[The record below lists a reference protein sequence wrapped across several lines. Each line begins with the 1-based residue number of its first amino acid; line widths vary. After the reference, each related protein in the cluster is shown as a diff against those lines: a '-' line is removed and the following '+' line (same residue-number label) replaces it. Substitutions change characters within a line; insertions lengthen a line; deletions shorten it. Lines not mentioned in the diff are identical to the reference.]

1 MSRRVPVAVGL
12 LLVLLVLGPV
22 LAAPAQRVLGLR
34 YVDGFG
40 TQWWF
45 WYLGEILAGR
55 EGLGHT
61 DLLFFPTGKD
71 VFAHTGGNLFDALCA
86 WPLRRL
92 LGDALGYNVWIG
104 VVVASNFAAGS
115 VLGRTISGR
124 AGWPGGLVLAMN
136 PFVLQELAGG
146 RPTQAWIAL
155 PALAL
160 AGVWGARTPVAALL
174 TGLAVAASGWT
185 YWYAG
190 VLLGILAVILGVTRL
205 LFRRDRWRSLA
216 VLVVAGAVAAL
227 LVAPAVLQMQ
237 QAINSGLVP
246 GLLAIDGVGALAPLA
261 LRSVEGDATG
271 LYVLAPLVGLSGSI
285 TGDPDP
291 VFRGAFPALAFS
303 GVGTLVVG
311 AVLAWRSGRKGAVL
325 LALVVV
331 LVSAVVASGPLI
343 AWSSGHVVNRPWVA
357 AVSHVDLLRRWWWP
371 GRAIIGVYFGIAMI
385 APFLGELSI
394 RGRRPLPA
402 LLLAAAI
409 VECVRTGQLP
419 LPVWDARVPAPV
431 LCLRD
436 APAGAVLDLPFLSDQ
451 RNLWFQTFHRHP
463 LLGGMLVKNA
473 DFGSGFAHQLRR
485 DNTLLD
491 LLFDYG
497 EVKLTRD
504 PVFDEGDRADL
515 VARGFRYVLVDLTRF
530 EGAHVGRVDSKFGRS
545 YWPRL
550 ERLLRPV
557 LGEPASADGAAALY
571 VLDGTEL
578 GCVVPSPAP

>member
-1 MSRRVPVAVGL
+1 MSKRVPIAVGL
-12 LLVLLVLGPV
+12 LLVLLVLAPV
-22 LAAPAQRVLGLR
+22 VAAPTERALGLR

-45 WYLGEILAGR
+45 WYLGEVLAGR
-55 EGLGHT
+55 QTLGHT

-190 VLLGILAVILGVTRL
+190 VRLGILAVIVGVARLCFRRERPRTLGVL
-205 LFRRDRWRSLA
+205 VLA
-216 VLVVAGAVAAL
+216 SAVAAL
-227 LVAPAVLQMQ
+227 LVAPAVLEMQ
-237 QAINSGLVP
+237 AAIHAGVVP
-246 GLLAIDGVGALAPLA
+246 GLLAVDGAGALAPLA

-291 VFRGAFPALAFS
+291 VFRGAFPALAFT
-303 GVGTLVVG
+303 GVGTLLVS
-311 AVLAWRSGRKGAVL
+311 AVLAWRSGRRGAVL
-325 LALVVV
+325 LSLSVV
-331 LVSAVVASGPLI
+331 LVSALVASGPMI
-343 AWSSGHVVNRPWVA
+343 TWSGGQVVNRVWVE
-357 AVSHVDLLRRWWWP
+357 AVSNVDLLRRWWWP
-371 GRAIIGVYFGIAMI
+371 GRAIIGVYFGIAML
-385 APFLGELSI
+385 APFLGELSV
-394 RGRRPLPA
+394 RGWRPLPA
-402 LLLAAAI
+402 LMLGAAI
-409 VECVRTGQLP
+409 LECARTGQLP
-419 LPVWDARVPAPV
+419 LPIWDARVPAPV
-431 LCLRD
+431 MCLRD
-436 APAGAVLDLPFLSDQ
+436 APPGAVLDLPFLSDQ
-451 RNLWFQTFHRHP
+451 RNLWFQTSHRHP
-463 LLGGMLVKNA
+463 ILGGMLVKNA
-473 DFGSGFAHQLRR
+473 EFGSGFAHQLRR
-485 DNTLLD
+485 DNALLD

-504 PVFDEGDRADL
+504 PTFEERDRVDL
-515 VARGFRYVLVDLTRF
+515 LERGFRYVLLDLTRF
-530 EGAHVGRVDSKFGRS
+530 EGAHVGRADSKFGRS

-557 LGEPASADGAAALY
+557 LGEPASVDAGAALY
-571 VLDGTEL
+571 TLDGTAL
-578 GCVVPSPAP
+578 GCVVPSAAP